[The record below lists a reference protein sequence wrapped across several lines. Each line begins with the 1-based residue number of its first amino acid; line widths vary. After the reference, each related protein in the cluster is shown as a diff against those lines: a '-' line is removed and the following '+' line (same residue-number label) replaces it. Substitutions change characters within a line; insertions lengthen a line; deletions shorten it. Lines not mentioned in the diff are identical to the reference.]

1 MVFSM
6 TTSQATR
13 DRILTETIRALDE
26 SGDRGVRV
34 ARVAQAAGV
43 TQGMVTYHFA
53 TRDRLLAEA
62 HAQRIAK
69 TINDDVDTALAEVV
83 EATSTE
89 EFVAGVRR
97 LTSAVL
103 SPDRRVERKRRL
115 NALSYSL
122 SDDELHSAMCSE
134 YTVTVNRFESVFDAG
149 KSRGFIRSDLDSRAI
164 ATMLMSYSFGLV
176 ISDFDEHA
184 PSDAALTAVIM
195 AFVEGLMAQSI
206 D

>member
-1 MVFSM
+1 MP
-6 TTSQATR
+6 TSQATR
-13 DRILTETIRALDE
+13 DRILAETIRALDE
-26 SGDRGVRV
+26 GGDRNVRV

-43 TQGMVTYHFA
+43 TQGMVTYHFD

-62 HAQRIAK
+62 HARRIAK
-69 TINDDVDTALAEVV
+69 SINDDVGEALAAVI
-83 EATSTE
+83 AAISTE

-103 SPDRRVERKRRL
+103 SPDRRVDRERRL

-122 SDDELHSAMCSE
+122 SDDELHAAMRSE
-134 YTVTVNRFESVFDAG
+134 YTETVDRFEGVFDTG

-164 ATMLMSYSFGLV
+164 ATMVMSYSFGLV

-184 PSDAALTAVIM
+184 PSNAALTSVIM
-195 AFVEGLMAQSI
+195 AFVEGLLAQST

>member
-1 MVFSM
+1 MP
-6 TTSQATR
+6 TSQATR
-13 DRILTETIRALDE
+13 DRILAETIRALDE
-26 SGDRGVRV
+26 GGDRNVRV

-43 TQGMVTYHFA
+43 TQGMVTYHFD

-62 HAQRIAK
+62 HARRIAK
-69 TINDDVDTALAEVV
+69 SINDDVGEALAAVI
-83 EATSTE
+83 AAISTE

-103 SPDRRVERKRRL
+103 SPDRRVDRERRL

-122 SDDELHSAMCSE
+122 SDDELHAAMRSE
-134 YTVTVNRFESVFDAG
+134 YTETVDRFEGVFDKG

-164 ATMLMSYSFGLV
+164 ATMVMSYSFGLV

-184 PSDAALTAVIM
+184 PSNAALTSVIM
-195 AFVEGLMAQSI
+195 AFVEGLLAQST

>member
-1 MVFSM
+1 MP
-6 TTSQATR
+6 TSQATR
-13 DRILTETIRALDE
+13 DRILAETIRALDE
-26 SGDRGVRV
+26 GGDRNVRV

-43 TQGMVTYHFA
+43 TQGMVTYHFD

-62 HAQRIAK
+62 HARRIAK
-69 TINDDVDTALAEVV
+69 SINDDVGEALAAVI
-83 EATSTE
+83 AAISTE

-103 SPDRRVERKRRL
+103 SPDRRVDRERRL

-122 SDDELHSAMCSE
+122 SDDELHAAMRAE
-134 YTVTVNRFESVFDAG
+134 YTETVDRFEGVFDTG

-164 ATMLMSYSFGLV
+164 ATMVMSYSFGLV

-184 PSDAALTAVIM
+184 PSGAALTSVIM
-195 AFVEGLMAQSI
+195 AFVEGLLAQST

>member
-1 MVFSM
+1 M
-6 TTSQATR
+6 
-13 DRILTETIRALDE
+13 DE
-26 SGDRGVRV
+26 GGDRNVRV

-43 TQGMVTYHFA
+43 TQGMVTYHFD

-62 HAQRIAK
+62 HARRIAK
-69 TINDDVDTALAEVV
+69 SINDDVGEALAAVI
-83 EATSTE
+83 AAISTE

-103 SPDRRVERKRRL
+103 SPDRRVDRERRL

-122 SDDELHSAMCSE
+122 SDDELHAAMRSE
-134 YTVTVNRFESVFDAG
+134 YTETVDRFEGVFDKG

-164 ATMLMSYSFGLV
+164 ATMVMSYSFGLV

-184 PSDAALTAVIM
+184 PSNAALTSVIM
-195 AFVEGLMAQSI
+195 AFVEGLLAQST

>member
-1 MVFSM
+1 MP
-6 TTSQATR
+6 TSQATR
-13 DRILTETIRALDE
+13 DRILAETIRALDE
-26 SGDRGVRV
+26 GGDRNVRV

-43 TQGMVTYHFA
+43 TQGMVTYHFD

-62 HAQRIAK
+62 HARRIAK
-69 TINDDVDTALAEVV
+69 SINDDVGEALAAVI
-83 EATSTE
+83 AAISTE

-103 SPDRRVERKRRL
+103 SPDRRVDRERRL

-122 SDDELHSAMCSE
+122 SDDELHAAMRAE
-134 YTVTVNRFESVFDAG
+134 YTETVDRFEGVFDIG

-164 ATMLMSYSFGLV
+164 ATMVMSYSFGLV

-184 PSDAALTAVIM
+184 PSNAALTSVIM
-195 AFVEGLMAQSI
+195 AFVEGLLAQST

>member
-1 MVFSM
+1 
-6 TTSQATR
+6 QATR
-13 DRILTETIRALDE
+13 DRILAETIRALDE
-26 SGDRGVRV
+26 GGDRNVRV

-43 TQGMVTYHFA
+43 TQGMVTYHFD

-62 HAQRIAK
+62 HARRIAK
-69 TINDDVDTALAEVV
+69 SINDDVGEALAAVI
-83 EATSTE
+83 AAISTE

-103 SPDRRVERKRRL
+103 SPDRRVDRERRL

-122 SDDELHSAMCSE
+122 SDDELHAAMRSE
-134 YTVTVNRFESVFDAG
+134 YTETVDRFEGVFDTG

-164 ATMLMSYSFGLV
+164 ATMVMSYSFGLV

-184 PSDAALTAVIM
+184 PSNAALTSVIM
-195 AFVEGLMAQSI
+195 AFVEGLLAQST